1 MCIYIIL
8 LYRSVCVCVWEART
22 FWCVCVC
29 LAGLKKRDPRRPAQP
44 SSRHSAHL
52 FFSQNISYPALADAG
67 FLFSFFSNVCEKM
80 LLYGTPPPSPWS
92 QIPKPIPQHLLPVP
106 RNLHVSGG
114 APHQFTSEV
123 TSARLRGGQVGRK
136 KAILVK
142 LGA

>member
-1 MCIYIIL
+1 
-8 LYRSVCVCVWEART
+8 VCVWEART
-22 FWCVCVC
+22 FWWWCVCVC
-29 LAGLKKRDPRRPAQP
+29 VSGGAEEERYPRRPAQQP

-52 FFSQNISYPALADAG
+52 FFSRNISYPALADAG
-67 FLFSFFSNVCEKM
+67 FLFSFFSNICEKM

-92 QIPKPIPQHLLPVP
+92 QIPKPIPQPHLLPVP
-106 RNLHVSGG
+106 RNLRVSGG

-136 KAILVK
+136 KAISVK